1 MRGIAHRY
9 DGVDDW
15 FEPPVSTSG
24 RTSRRTPVMMSA
36 FCWMERGSQHGRS
49 DAGPFEYQL
58 AEVQRGRA
66 EVAADDD
73 QLAVGCQA
81 VQVADEVIGADH
93 VEDGIDAAAVGGC
106 DEVVGAAV
114 DCRRCAGALADLGL
128 GVAAGGGDD
137 CCSGGGGPLDGER
150 DDAAAGAVDQDV
162 WPARSPETMARLK

>member
-1 MRGIAHRY
+1 
-9 DGVDDW
+9 
-15 FEPPVSTSG
+15 
-24 RTSRRTPVMMSA
+24 MMSA

-93 VEDGIDAAAVGGC
+93 VEDGIDAAAVGG
-106 DEVVGAAV
+106 A
-114 DCRRCAGALADLGL
+114 R
-128 GVAAGGGDD
+128 VAATK
-137 CCSGGGGPLDGER
+137 SSVR
-150 DDAAAGAVDQDV
+150 
-162 WPARSPETMARLK
+162 